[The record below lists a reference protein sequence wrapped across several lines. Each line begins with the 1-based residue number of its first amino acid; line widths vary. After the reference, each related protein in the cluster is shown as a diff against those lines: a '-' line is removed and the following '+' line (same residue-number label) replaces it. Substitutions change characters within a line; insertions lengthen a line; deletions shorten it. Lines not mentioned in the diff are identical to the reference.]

1 MPSGAVDEPP
11 PARHDGRPPRA
22 TGSETMWALHQA
34 KDLMD
39 EFITLAAHE
48 RHNPMA
54 ALKARVQRL
63 GRLRTECGVPGT
75 EGWYA
80 DGWCSGVAK
89 EAREM
94 RAHLPPVEQKVWD
107 EWKKRTGGDGRFHD
121 PCLVL
126 PNHMLNSD
134 SFTLGFWTLLQS
146 GFLVG
151 SEPVPSRPLTLARL
165 RGSRFRALP

>member
-1 MPSGAVDEPP
+1 
-11 PARHDGRPPRA
+11 
-22 TGSETMWALHQA
+22 
-34 KDLMD
+34 
-39 EFITLAAHE
+39 
-48 RHNPMA
+48 
-54 ALKARVQRL
+54 
-63 GRLRTECGVPGT
+63 
-75 EGWYA
+75 
-80 DGWCSGVAK
+80 
-89 EAREM
+89 M
-94 RAHLPPVEQKVWD
+94 RAHLPPVEQKVWG

-165 RGSRFRALP
+165 RGPRFRALP